1 MRKEKW
7 LIALL
12 FSFAMG
18 NTHAELRP
26 ADPSLNGY
34 GIEAKQDEMQSHYVG
49 EVRQM
54 TLTLIN
60 AQGKESVRKLVFE
73 GFEGVA
79 RRDKT
84 KVTFTYPADM
94 KGAALLTHENGE
106 GDDDQWLYLPAVK
119 RTKRIASSNQRGS
132 FMGSE
137 LSYEDLVVRQLDK
150 YNFRYLGDETIEGKD
165 CFVIERIP
173 KNKKS
178 GYSRVVRWRMK
189 DNLQELRT
197 DYYDRKGDLLKTRMM
212 YGHHLIDGYWR
223 VQKIEV
229 TNAQTNKK
237 STLTFDDVKL
247 KVKIPEDHFSTQSLD
262 SAI

>member
-1 MRKEKW
+1 MRKKR
-7 LIALL
+7 LL
-12 FSFAMG
+12 LTLLLGFAAC
-18 NTHAELRP
+18 HVQAELRT
-26 ADPSLNGY
+26 ADPALNGY
-34 GIEAKQDEMQSHYVG
+34 DIEVKQDQMQSNYVG

-73 GFEGVA
+73 GFEGLS

-119 RTKRIASSNQRGS
+119 RTKRIASSNQSGS

-137 LSYEDLVVRQLDK
+137 FSYEDLVVRQLDK
-150 YNFRYLGDETIEGKD
+150 YNFRYIGDETIEGKD
-165 CFVIERIP
+165 CFVVERIP

-212 YGHHLIDGYWR
+212 HGHHLVDGFWR

-229 TNAQTNKK
+229 ANAQTNKK
-237 STLTFDDVKL
+237 STLTFDEVKL
-247 KVKIPEDHFSTQSLD
+247 KVQIPEDHFSTQSLD